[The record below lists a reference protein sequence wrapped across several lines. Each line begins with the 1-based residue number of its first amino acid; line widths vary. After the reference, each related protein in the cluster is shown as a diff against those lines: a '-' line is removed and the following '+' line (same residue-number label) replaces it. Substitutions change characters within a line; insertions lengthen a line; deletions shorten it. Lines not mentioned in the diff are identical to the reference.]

1 MRSIALKRIRAPLRG
16 RLPRAAL
23 AAASLA
29 PAAAQTTP
37 AGAAAHEN
45 AFEDPAFARPLA
57 DGLRAF
63 YGARF
68 TAAQDAF
75 EHALAVVP
83 DDTFALSFLAASAA
97 QRPGELDALTDRAEE
112 AAGAAPNAY
121 AAHVR
126 LGFVYLF
133 DSTMGRA
140 RGEDA
145 RDEFAEAER
154 LRPDAAA
161 PHVGLGVMRF
171 DARSPSRAKLE
182 FLTALRDDPSAVL
195 ALEYL
200 ASLYQNDLHE
210 PQRGLAYAIEV
221 PNLVP
226 GYADIDFHIGSLLAD
241 LRQNADAI
249 VYVKRGLALDPG
261 RVGEAGRHGETLLAR
276 IYLAQNRPALARAA
290 LASALAAHV
299 DTIYAQ
305 TLLAKIASAPSP
317 SPSAASTAGAV
328 PQASVAPQ
336 PSATPG

>member
-1 MRSIALKRIRAPLRG
+1 MISRTLATAF
-16 RLPRAAL
+16 AFAVAL
-23 AAASLA
+23 AGQ
-29 PAAAQTTP
+29 PVAAAVP
-37 AGAAAHEN
+37 PVN
-45 AFEDPAFARPLA
+45 AFANPAFAEPLA
-57 DGLRAF
+57 GGLRAF

-68 TAAQDAF
+68 AEAQAAF
-75 EHALAVVP
+75 ERALAVVP

-97 QRPGELDALTDRAEE
+97 QHPSELDALTDRAEE
-112 AAGAAPNAY
+112 AVDSAPDAY

-133 DSTMGRA
+133 DSTMGRN

-145 RDEFAEAER
+145 RDEFAAAER
-154 LRPDAAA
+154 LRPEAAA

-182 FLTALRDDPSAVL
+182 FLAALRDDPNAVL

-200 ASLYQNDLHE
+200 ASLYQSDLHE

-241 LRQNADAI
+241 LHQNAEAI
-249 VYVKRGLALDPG
+249 VYVRRGLALDTA

-290 LASALAAHV
+290 LAGALAAHV

-305 TLLAKIASAPSP
+305 TLLAKIAGAPAPSP
-317 SPSAASTAGAV
+317 SPPASPA
-328 PQASVAPQ
+328 PASR
-336 PSATPG
+336 